1 MQGSSL
7 LRYKGIRLPRTLVN
21 SYVG

>member
-21 SYVG
+21 